1 MEIRTLEAV
10 EREAFESLLEGSGPA
25 EGWRGAEFY
34 TRLRAADP
42 TWQEDNVFVAHERG
56 TLVACAQIVPRRL
69 RILGHSIPCG
79 GLGCVYTAPEYRGRG
94 IAAQLVEQ
102 AAIAMRERGLEISI
116 AFSSRHGLLGRLGWN
131 RWTGQRS
138 ILRNAE
144 KKPPAREKRSEAIE
158 IVALDRQRDRA
169 LSAVKAIHT
178 AYSGS
183 RNGTVVRDDELW
195 EATLETAGNPNEEFW
210 VARRGGLA
218 VAYARAAL
226 LEEGLTITE
235 LGRFEDGAAALAAL
249 IAGMLRPR
257 ERDVLAPKGHT
268 SDQVRSFVVL
278 PTFDDI
284 GLTVGLEHEGVTS
297 HPIDDESGLIRC
309 LNISAL
315 AARLDVDLLDGELEA
330 DFLHRILPPD
340 GFVFWPADRF

>member
-1 MEIRTLEAV
+1 MEIRTLEPD
-10 EREAFESLLEGSGPA
+10 EKGAFEALLEGAGPA
-25 EGWRGAEFY
+25 EGWRGADFY
-34 TRLRAADP
+34 ARLRAADP
-42 TWQEDNVFVAHERG
+42 TYVESNILVAHERG
-56 TLVACAQIVPRRL
+56 KLVACAQIVPRRL

-79 GLGCVYTAPEYRGRG
+79 GLGCVYTEPEYRGSG
-94 IAAQLVEQ
+94 ISSQLVEQ
-102 AAIAMRERGLEISI
+102 AAIIMRERGLEISI
-116 AFSSRHGLLGRLGWN
+116 AFSARTDLLDRLGWN
-131 RWTGQRS
+131 LWRGQRS

-144 KKPPAREKRSEAIE
+144 KKPPARESSPDSIE

-183 RNGTVVRDDELW
+183 RNGTVVRDDALW
-195 EATLETAGNPNEEFW
+195 EATLETAGNPDEEFW

-218 VAYARAAL
+218 VAYARATL

-235 LGRFEDGAAALAAL
+235 LGRFEDGAAALASL
-249 IAGMLRPR
+249 ISGILRPR
-257 ERDVLAPKGHT
+257 QGDALAPAGHT
-268 SDQVRSFVVL
+268 SDQVRSFALL

-284 GLTVGLEHEGVTS
+284 GLTVGLEHEGVIS
-297 HPIDDESGLIRC
+297 HPIDDDSGLIRC

-315 AARLDVDLLDGELEA
+315 AARLDVDLLPDELEA
-330 DFLHRILPPD
+330 DFLSRILPPD

>member
-1 MEIRTLEAV
+1 MEIRTLEAD
-10 EREAFESLLEGSGPA
+10 ERGAFEDLLESAGPA

-34 TRLRAADP
+34 ARLRAADP
-42 TWQEDNVFVAHERG
+42 TFQESNILVAHERG
-56 TLVACAQIVPRRL
+56 RLVACAQIVPRRL

-79 GLGCVYTAPEYRGRG
+79 GLGCVFTQPEYRGSG
-94 IAAQLVEQ
+94 IASQLVEQ

-116 AFSSRHGLLGRLGWN
+116 AFLPRPGLLGQLGWN

-144 KKPPAREKRSEAIE
+144 KRPPAREQSSDAIE
-158 IVALDRQRDRA
+158 IVALDRLRDRA

-183 RNGTVVRDDELW
+183 RNGTVVRDDDLW
-195 EATLETAGNPNEEFW
+195 EATLETAGNPDEEFW

-218 VAYARAAL
+218 VAYARATL
-226 LEEGLTITE
+226 LEDGLTITE
-235 LGRFEDGAAALAAL
+235 LGRFEDGAAALASL
-249 IAGMLRPR
+249 IAGVLQPR
-257 ERDVLAPKGHT
+257 EGDALTPEGHT
-268 SDQVRSFVVL
+268 SDQVRSFAIL

-297 HPIDDESGLIRC
+297 HPIDDDSGLIRC

-315 AARLDVDLLDGELEA
+315 AARLDVDLLPDELEA
-330 DFLHRILPPD
+330 DFLSRILPPD